1 LRCSDKIIDKG
12 RSRAEVAALCGKPVQ
27 VDNTTPYEGAAVAI
41 EIWIYNFGPN
51 QLMARIRFEDGIVA
65 NIETLGYGYNEP

>member
-1 LRCSDKIIDKG
+1 
-12 RSRAEVAALCGKPVQ
+12 VYCGKPVQ
-27 VDNTTPYEGAAVAI
+27 VDNPTTFDSAVAI
-41 EIWIYNFGPN
+41 EIWTYNFGPN